1 MSTDT
6 ISNYYSHS
14 NNEAIWS
21 RYACDFY
28 KATDNVSIKRNI
40 SSLRMNSSEIFNSY
54 QRMNKTLSNYT
65 NKSFEEIL
73 QFSNI

>member
-6 ISNYYSHS
+6 IANYYSHS
-14 NNEAIWS
+14 NNESIWS
-21 RYACDFY
+21 RYVCDFY
-28 KATDNVSIKRNI
+28 KVADNVSIKRNI

-54 QRMNKTLSNYT
+54 QRMNKTLSKYI

-73 QFSNI
+73 QFSKI